1 MTLPPLT
8 LRNKL
13 MAFTAVLVL
22 VPGIVI
28 GVIAERSGRDSLQ
41 QLIGGQLAREADHTA
56 DRISSLLRAEHD
68 TLRSFAHQDVMR
80 EIRVGD
86 IDKRISRSLAT
97 LRDGSSVRLDY
108 LVADRE
114 RRVVAASS
122 PALIGALPAWAQEP
136 VGHAPAGER
145 VGGLASPYAH
155 EAGLVIA
162 TPVPDP
168 DTREVTLGQL
178 VGLLDWKLLTLL
190 TEGVRQDLAEQGIA
204 AQVLVV
210 RADGA
215 ALGAARSPEE
225 QLGVSQASWS
235 SVVAGSGADADYVV
249 DTGLGLIVGRAP
261 LGSDLPDFPDW
272 KLLVAEPLSHAF
284 APARRLRNRIALMM
298 VLALA
303 SALALATLAARR
315 VTSPLSELTRA
326 IRGLSRGD
334 PAILRVPVRT
344 RDEVG
349 SLAAAFNHMASE
361 LDRVQRNL
369 VEAEKFAFVGE
380 LASGVAHE
388 VRTSLGVLRSSVQI
402 LERSLPPDA
411 DAVEL
416 VQMIRAE
423 ADRLGGVV
431 DDLLRL
437 DRPRPLHL
445 QPLPVSQAVFRA
457 ADFVEPQAEEKGI
470 RLRRRPAEREAAVL
484 CDSEAI
490 HQAAVNLLVNALE
503 ALGEGGTIDVEI
515 LDASDGYAGFAVKD
529 DGSGVPEAL
538 RDRIFQPFVT
548 ARDGGVG
555 LGLTFVKRVVHE
567 HQGRIFLEPGSGAG
581 ACFRVE
587 LPIVEGHE

>member
-1 MTLPPLT
+1 
-8 LRNKL
+8 
-13 MAFTAVLVL
+13 MAFTALLVL
-22 VPGIVI
+22 VPGVVI

-41 QLIGGQLAREADHTA
+41 QLIGGQLAREAEHTA
-56 DRISSLLRAEHD
+56 DRISSLLRAERD
-68 TLRSFAHQDVMR
+68 TLRSFARQDVMR

-86 IDKRISRSLAT
+86 IDKRISRALAT

-108 LVADRE
+108 LVADSE

-122 PALIGALPAWAQEP
+122 PALIGALPAWARRYA
-136 VGHAPAGER
+136 GISSAGER
-145 VGGLASPYAH
+145 VAGLASPYAY
-155 EAGLVIA
+155 EAGLVMT

-168 DTREVTLGQL
+168 DTREATLGSL
-178 VGLLDWKLLTLL
+178 VGLLDWALLTTL

-210 RADGA
+210 WADGA
-215 ALGAARSPEE
+215 ALGAAPPDERQPGS
-225 QLGVSQASWS
+225 GAASWS
-235 SVVAGSGADADYVV
+235 SVVAGIGAEADYVV
-249 DTGLGLIVGRAP
+249 DTGLGLIVGRAS
-261 LGSDLPDFPDW
+261 LGSDLRDFPDW

-334 PAILRVPVRT
+334 PAVLRVPVRT

-388 VRTSLGVLRSSVQI
+388 VRTSLSVLRSSAQI
-402 LERSLPPDA
+402 LERSLAPDA
-411 DAVEL
+411 DGDAAEL
-416 VQMIRAE
+416 AQMIRAE

-431 DDLLRL
+431 DDLLSL

-445 QPLPVSQAVFRA
+445 RPLPVSQAVFRA
-457 ADFVEPQAEEKGI
+457 ADFVEPQAGEKGI
-470 RLRRRPAEREAAVL
+470 RLRRRPASSEATVL
-484 CDSEAI
+484 CDVEAI
-490 HQAAVNLLVNALE
+490 YQVAVNLLVNAVE
-503 ALGEGGTIDVEI
+503 ALGKGGTIDVEI
-515 LDASDGYAGFAVKD
+515 LDASHGYAGFAVRD

-538 RDRIFQPFVT
+538 RHKIFQPFVT

-567 HQGRIFLEPGSGAG
+567 HQGRVLLEPGSGAG

>member
-1 MTLPPLT
+1 VTLPPLT

-13 MAFTAVLVL
+13 MAFTTVLVL
-22 VPGIVI
+22 VPGVLI
-28 GVIAERSGRDSLQ
+28 GVIAEQSGRDSLQ
-41 QLIGGQLAREADHTA
+41 QLIGSQLAREADHAA
-56 DRISSLLRAEHD
+56 DRISSLLRAERG

-86 IDKRISRSLAT
+86 IDKRISRALAT

-108 LVADRE
+108 LVTDRDG
-114 RRVVAASS
+114 RVVAASS
-122 PALIGALPAWAQEP
+122 PALIGALPAWAREAAGLWARGET
-136 VGHAPAGER
+136 VGDL
-145 VGGLASPYAH
+145 GLPYAN
-155 EAGLVIA
+155 EAGLVMT

-168 DTREVTLGQL
+168 DTREVTLGHL
-178 VGLLDWKLLTLL
+178 VGLLDWKILTTL
-190 TEGVRQDLAEQGIA
+190 TEGVRHDLARQGIA

-210 RADGA
+210 KANGA
-215 ALGAARSPEE
+215 ALGAAGPPPDQPNSN
-225 QLGVSQASWS
+225 QASWS
-235 SVVAGSGADADYVV
+235 SVVPGIGLDEDYVV
-249 DTGLGLIVGRAP
+249 DTKLGSIVGRAP
-261 LGSDLPDFPDW
+261 LESDLPDW
-272 KLLVAEPLSHAF
+272 KVLVAEPLFNAF

-298 VLALA
+298 GLALA
-303 SALALATLAARR
+303 SALALATLAAQR

-326 IRGLSRGD
+326 IGGLSRGD
-334 PAILRVPVRT
+334 PAVLRVPVRT

-349 SLAAAFNHMASE
+349 SLAAAFNRVAAE

-411 DAVEL
+411 DGDTAEL
-416 VQMIRAE
+416 AQMIRAE
-423 ADRLGGVV
+423 SDRLAGVV
-431 DDLLRL
+431 DDLLSL

-457 ADFVEPQAEEKGI
+457 ADFVESQAEQKGI
-470 RLRRRPAEREAAVL
+470 RLRRRPASAEASVL
-484 CDSEAI
+484 CDPEAI
-490 HQAAVNLLVNALE
+490 HQVAVNLLVNAVE

-515 LDASDGYAGFAVKD
+515 LDAKEGYAGFAVRD

-538 RDRIFQPFVT
+538 RDKIFRPFVT

-555 LGLTFVKRVVHE
+555 LGLTFVKRVVHQ
-567 HQGRIFLEPGSGAG
+567 HLGRIFLEPGSGAG

-587 LPIVEGHE
+587 LPIVQGPE

>member
-1 MTLPPLT
+1 MV
-8 LRNKL
+8 
-13 MAFTAVLVL
+13 FTAVLVL
-22 VPGIVI
+22 VPGVVI
-28 GVIAERSGRDSLQ
+28 GLVAERSGRDSLKQ
-41 QLIGGQLAREADHTA
+41 VIGGQLAREAEHTA
-56 DRISSLLRAEHD
+56 GRISSLLRAERD
-68 TLRSFAHQDVMR
+68 TLRSFARQDVMR

-86 IDKRISRSLAT
+86 IDKRISRALAT
-97 LRDGSSVRLDY
+97 LRDGSAVRLDY
-108 LVADRE
+108 LVADNE

-122 PALIGALPAWAQEP
+122 PALIEALPAWAR
-136 VGHAPAGER
+136 APAGLPR
-145 VGGLASPYAH
+145 ADGGVVDLASPYAH
-155 EAGLVIA
+155 EAGLVLTA
-162 TPVPDP
+162 PVPDP
-168 DTREVTLGQL
+168 DTREATLGHL
-178 VGLLDWKLLTLL
+178 VGLLDWKLLTTL
-190 TEGVRQDLAEQGIA
+190 TEGVSQDLAEQGIA
-204 AQVLVV
+204 AQILVV

-215 ALGAARSPEE
+215 ALGAARSAEE
-225 QLGVSQASWS
+225 RPGVSRASWS
-235 SVVAGSGADADYVV
+235 SVVAGIGSDADYVV
-249 DTGLGLIVGRAP
+249 DTELGLIVGRAP
-261 LGSDLPDFPDW
+261 LGSGIPDFPDW

-284 APARRLRNRIALMM
+284 APARRLRKRIALVMA
-298 VLALA
+298 LALA
-303 SALALATLAARR
+303 SALAVATLAARR
-315 VTSPLSELTRA
+315 VTSPLSELTLA

-334 PAILRVPVRT
+334 PAVLRVPVRA

-380 LASGVAHE
+380 LASGIAHE

-411 DAVEL
+411 DGDAAEL
-416 VQMIRAE
+416 AQLIRAE

-431 DDLLRL
+431 DDLLSL

-470 RLRRRPAEREAAVL
+470 RLRRRPASREATVL

-490 HQAAVNLLVNALE
+490 HQVAVNLLVNAVE
-503 ALGEGGTIDVEI
+503 ALGEGGTIEVEI
-515 LDASDGYAGFAVKD
+515 LEANEGYAGFAVKD

-587 LPIVEGHE
+587 LPIVEEHE